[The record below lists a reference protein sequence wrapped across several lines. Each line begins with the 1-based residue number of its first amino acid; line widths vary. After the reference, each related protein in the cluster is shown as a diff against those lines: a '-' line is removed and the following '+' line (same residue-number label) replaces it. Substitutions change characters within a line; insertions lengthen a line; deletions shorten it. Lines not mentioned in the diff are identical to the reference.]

1 MPTAQE
7 IFSETLPN
15 KLEGNEKIQSID
27 SVYQFNITGDEGG
40 SWTVDF
46 TKDSD
51 YVTEGEADN
60 ADVTVEMK
68 ESDFVDMWNGKL
80 PGPQAFM
87 MGKIKI
93 QGDMGLAMKLQ
104 SFIG

>member
-1 MPTAQE
+1 MTTAQE
-7 IFSETLPN
+7 IFSEKLPN
-15 KLEGNEKIQSID
+15 KLEGSDKIQSID
-27 SVYQFNITGDEGG
+27 SIYQFNITGDDGG

-46 TKDSD
+46 TQDAD
-51 YVTEGEADN
+51 YVSEGEADD

-68 ESDFVDMWNGKL
+68 ESDFVDMWNGDL

>member
-1 MPTAQE
+1 MATAQE

-15 KLEGNEKIQSID
+15 KLEGNEKIQSIN
-27 SVYQFNITGDEGG
+27 SVYQFNITGDDGG

-46 TKDSD
+46 TKDGD
-51 YVTEGEADN
+51 YVSEGESDD
-60 ADVTVEMK
+60 ADVTIEMK
-68 ESDFVDMWNGKL
+68 DSDFVDMWEGKL

-104 SFIG
+104 TFMG

>member
-7 IFSETLPN
+7 IFSETLPT
-15 KLEGNEKIQSID
+15 KLEGNDKIQDID
-27 SVYQFNITGDEGG
+27 SVYQFNITGDDGG
-40 SWTVDF
+40 SWSIDF
-46 TKDSD
+46 TKDTD
-51 YVTEGEADN
+51 YVSEGEADD
-60 ADVTVEMK
+60 ADVVIEMK
-68 ESDFVDMWNGKL
+68 DADFVDMWEGKL

-104 SFIG
+104 SFMG

>member
-1 MPTAQE
+1 MANPQE
-7 IFSETLPN
+7 IFNETLPS
-15 KLEGNEKIQSID
+15 KLEGNDKIESID
-27 SVYQFNITGDEGG
+27 SVYQFNITGDNGG
-40 SWTVDF
+40 TWTVDF

-51 YVTEGEADN
+51 QVSEGEADD
-60 ADVTVEMK
+60 ADVVVEMK
-68 ESDFVDMWNGKL
+68 DSDFVDMWEGKL

-104 SFIG
+104 TFMG